1 MLQNNW
7 LRQAA
12 VAIGKKA
19 VAKIFGGLLLRFSKM
34 SADIIP
40 SGFILI
46 VEALEDGASV
56 SAVIYAGVNQE
67 TIKSISYKYFI
78 NQDEVDSGSL
88 PKGKNY
94 LYKNKKY
101 SYIFSSSDTTYP
113 YVRNSLSIS
122 KCSYAKIGR
131 MPCIG
136 ASNLNLRIG
145 GSFLKTLDIS
155 EFECYP
161 TDFYLPSL
169 QKLVISK
176 AQYDKIASII
186 PEGVEVEIV
195 N

>member
-1 MLQNNW
+1 MIQNNW

-12 VAIGKKA
+12 VAIGKKY

-56 SAVIYAGVNQE
+56 SGCIRAGVNQE

-101 SYIFSSSDTTYP
+101 SFIFSGSDTTYP
-113 YVRNSLSIS
+113 YVHNSLSFTR
-122 KCSYAKIGR
+122 CSYAKIGK

-136 ASNLNLRIG
+136 ARNMNLRIG
-145 GSFLKTLDIS
+145 GSYLKTLDIS
-155 EFECYP
+155 EFEYNP
-161 TDFYLPSL
+161 TEFYLPSL
-169 QKLVISK
+169 QKLVISQS
-176 AQYDKIASII
+176 QYDKIASII
-186 PEGVEVEIV
+186 PEGAEVEIV

>member
-1 MLQNNW
+1 MIRNNW

-12 VAIGKKA
+12 VAIGKKC
-19 VAKIFGGLLLRFSKM
+19 VAKIFAGLVLRFSKM

-56 SAVIYAGVNQE
+56 GGCIKAGTNE
-67 TIKSISYKYFI
+67 EYIKSISYKYFI
-78 NQDEVDSGSL
+78 NQDEVDSSSL

-101 SYIFSSSDTTYP
+101 SYIFSGSDTTYP
-113 YVRNSLSIS
+113 YVHNNLSFT
-122 KCSYAKIGR
+122 KCSYAKIGK

-136 ASNLNLRIG
+136 TRNMNLRIS
-145 GSFLKTLDIS
+145 GSYLKTLDIS
-155 EFECYP
+155 EFEYYP
-161 TDFYLPSL
+161 TEFILPSL
-169 QKLVISK
+169 QKMIVSK
-176 AQYDKIASII
+176 AQYDKIVSII

>member
-12 VAIGKKA
+12 VAIGKKC
-19 VAKIFGGLLLRFSKM
+19 VAKIFAGLLLRFSKM

-56 SAVIYAGVNQE
+56 GGCIKAGVNQE

-78 NQDEVDSGSL
+78 NQDEVDSNSL

-94 LYKNKKY
+94 LYKKH
-101 SYIFSSSDTTYP
+101 SYIFSGSDTSNP
-113 YVRNSLSIS
+113 YVDNHLFFTR
-122 KCSYAKIGR
+122 CSYAKIGK

-136 ASNLNLRIG
+136 TRNMNLRIS
-145 GSFLKTLDIS
+145 GSYLKTLDIS
-155 EFECYP
+155 EFEYYP
-161 TDFYLPSL
+161 TEFILPSL
-169 QKLVISK
+169 QKMIVSK
-176 AQYDKIASII
+176 AQYDKIVSII

>member
-12 VAIGKKA
+12 VAIGKKC
-19 VAKIFGGLLLRFSKM
+19 VAKIFAGLLLRFSKM

-56 SAVIYAGVNQE
+56 SGIISAGENQE
-67 TIKSISYKYFI
+67 TIKSIEYKYFI
-78 NQDEVDSGSL
+78 NQDEVDSKLL

-101 SYIFSSSDTTYP
+101 SYIFSGSNTTYR
-113 YVRNSLSIS
+113 YVQNSLNIY

-131 MPCIG
+131 MPCI
-136 ASNLNLRIG
+136 STRNMNLRIS
-145 GSFLKTLDIS
+145 GSYLKTLDIS
-155 EFECYP
+155 EFEYYP
-161 TDFYLPSL
+161 TEFILPSL